1 MRPVDIRAALGD
13 SNPILSFCNFAD
25 MISRLC
31 LCVLSGQPANLRCIS
46 PGIQNTNLLLSP
58 EPRRLVQ
65 VMKLKQIHHSWVMVI
80 LAVLAMAA
88 NAIAIYS
95 FGIFLIPITT
105 AFGWDRGT
113 LSAANS
119 VTMLVSGVLAILAG
133 RLCDKYGPRPLIT
146 ASGILATIGY
156 LLMSQISSLWHVYLV
171 WGLIMGISFACCTI
185 PVTSTI
191 PRWFTKRRGL
201 ALGLTMVGFGLGA
214 MIWPPLSQLLISS
227 YGWRQA
233 FIILGIIAFIIFIP
247 VAQFMK
253 HSPQRMGLRP
263 YGESANTDTK
273 SPSVTMEGL
282 SLKQSIKTGRFWV
295 FGLTQFCFLFIVQT
309 IVVHLAPYAIDTGIV
324 AVIAASIVSI
334 MGTVTIIGRLGIGL
348 VADRVG
354 ARTAL
359 TISFTMLTL
368 AMIWLLFTRELWTFY
383 VFAVIAGIAYGGE
396 SAVLSLVPADLFGLK
411 YLGVISAVTML
422 CGTIGA
428 SIGMPLAGT
437 IFDVTGS
444 YHIAFIICVAVGI
457 LAVALSLIL
466 LRSKGYEDI
475 KSAY

>member
-1 MRPVDIRAALGD
+1 
-13 SNPILSFCNFAD
+13 
-25 MISRLC
+25 
-31 LCVLSGQPANLRCIS
+31 
-46 PGIQNTNLLLSP
+46 
-58 EPRRLVQ
+58 
-65 VMKLKQIHHSWVMVI
+65 MKLKQIHYSWVMVI

-88 NAIAIYS
+88 NAIALYS

-105 AFGWDRGT
+105 AFGWERGT

-119 VTMLVSGVLAILAG
+119 MTLLVGGVLAILAG

-146 ASGILATIGY
+146 ASGILAGTGY

-171 WGLIMGISFACCTI
+171 WGLLMGVSLGCCII

-201 ALGLTMVGFGLGA
+201 ALGLTMVGFGLGTV
-214 MIWPPLSQLLISS
+214 IWPPLSQLLISS

-233 FIILGIIAFIIFIP
+233 YVILGLIAFIIFIP

-263 YGESANTDTK
+263 YGENANTDIQ
-273 SPSVTMEGL
+273 SLPATMGGL
-282 SLKQSIKTGRFWV
+282 SLKQAIKTGRFWV
-295 FGLTQFCFLFIVQT
+295 FGLTQFCFLLIVQI
-309 IVVHLAPYAIDTGIV
+309 IVVHLAPYAIDTGIS

-334 MGTVTIIGRLGIGL
+334 MGAVTIIGRLGVGSVSDRIGP
-348 VADRVG
+348 RM
-354 ARTAL
+354 AL
-359 TISFTMLTL
+359 TISFAMLTL
-368 AMIWLLFTRELWTFY
+368 AMVWLLFTRELWTFY
-383 VFAVIAGIAYGGE
+383 VFAAIAGIAYGGE

-411 YLGVISAVTML
+411 HLGTIAAVTML

-428 SIGMPLAGT
+428 AIGMPLAGT
-437 IFDVTGS
+437 IFDKTGS
-444 YHIAFIICVAVGI
+444 YHVAFLTCVAAGM
-457 LAVALSLIL
+457 LAAALSLIL